1 MAGPD
6 SSLAVPSDQTLGAA
20 GIPEGFRAPAFRQR
34 FPWIGG
40 DLQTLRNFLLQHI
53 EDLTPWPER
62 RLRLPLGG
70 PEGDHLAAALHAP
83 SEAAGGKPLVV
94 LIHGLTG
101 CEDSRHIRVS
111 AAHLLRHGYPVV
123 RLNLRGAG
131 PSRPLS
137 RGFYHAGRSED
148 LHDAVAALYA
158 DEAAPTDGGLALI
171 GFSLGAN
178 LLLKFLSEAA
188 PSLPLVGAVS
198 VSAPIDLQAA
208 QQRIMAP
215 RNRLYHRYLLRRMI
229 GDVLGTTHDRAP
241 PRSVY
246 DFDDRVVAPAGGF
259 AGAQDYYAR
268 CSADQFLAAIRVP
281 TLILFAA
288 DDPWIPVAAYRT
300 HAWSETPALTPVIS
314 ERGGHV
320 GFHGR
325 GSLAPWHDRCAL
337 GFLRTLS

>member
-6 SSLAVPSDQTLGAA
+6 PGLAVASDQIPGAA
-20 GIPEGFRAPAFRQR
+20 RIPEGFRAPVFRQR

-70 PEGDHLAAALHAP
+70 PDGDHLAAALHAP
-83 SEAAGGKPLVV
+83 SEPAGGKPLVV

-148 LHDAVAALYA
+148 LHDAVAALCA
-158 DEAAPTDGGLALI
+158 DGAAPTDDGLALI

-178 LLLKFLSEAA
+178 VLLKFLSESDLA
-188 PSLPLVGAVS
+188 LPLVGAVS
-198 VSAPIDLQAA
+198 VSAPIDLRAS

-215 RNRLYHRYLLRRMI
+215 RNRLYHRYLLHRMI
-229 GDVLGTTHDRAP
+229 DDVLGPTRDRAP

-246 DFDDRVVAPAGGF
+246 DFDDRIVAPVNGF
-259 AGAQDYYAR
+259 AGAKDYYAR
-268 CSADQFLAAIRVP
+268 CSARQFLPAIRLP

-288 DDPWIPVAAYRT
+288 DDPWIPFEAYRT
-300 HAWSETPALTPVIS
+300 YAWSETPALTPVVS

-320 GFHGR
+320 GFHGH
-325 GSLAPWHDRCAL
+325 GSRVPWHNRCAL
-337 GFLRTLS
+337 EFLRALS